1 MILSADSSLK
11 MILQKNGSETST
23 QPKAHKGEEVAV
35 LLKGKVQIIIENQS
49 AILEEGDSVHIPALK
64 AHKWV
69 NLGEEEAVII
79 FAVTPP
85 EF

>member
-1 MILSADSSLK
+1 MK
-11 MILQKNGSETST
+11 MILKKDNSETSIK
-23 QPKAHKGEEVAV
+23 PKAHKGEEIAV
-35 LLKGKVQIIIENQS
+35 LLKGKVRITIENQS

-64 AHKWV
+64 AHKWT
-69 NLGEEEAVII
+69 NLTEDEAIII